1 MQLKTKKLKAKELPP
16 CNTEPPITTCT
27 HSQICTHLAKLTIKP
42 TSLYVAEC
50 CVRYHSP
57 ESSWFLG
64 IVNIFYTG
72 TCRGKE
78 RQLSEWYLQESCQ
91 RVLEKQNA
99 LFKST
104 VYLLFFFFLHPLC
117 LYVYR
122 VSLECSHLEKQYL
135 SFLVEEGFFF
145 FFFPQVQSEHKD
157 YFDDILGFCG
167 RLLWISLIPV
177 HSNFD
182 LLRFFT
188 SVLHRHHFPKVN
200 RKIIVW
206 SIRKHLCLDKHLLLH
221 LQTD

>member
-104 VYLLFFFFLHPLC
+104 VYLLFFFLHPLC
-117 LYVYR
+117 LYAYR

-145 FFFPQVQSEHKD
+145 FFFSSSAIRTQGLFWWHSWFLRQASLNQS
-157 YFDDILGFCG
+157 YPSAFQ
-167 RLLWISLIPV
+167 LWSSPI
-177 HSNFD
+177 F
-182 LLRFFT
+182 
-188 SVLHRHHFPKVN
+188 
-200 RKIIVW
+200 
-206 SIRKHLCLDKHLLLH
+206 HLCA
-221 LQTD
+221 T